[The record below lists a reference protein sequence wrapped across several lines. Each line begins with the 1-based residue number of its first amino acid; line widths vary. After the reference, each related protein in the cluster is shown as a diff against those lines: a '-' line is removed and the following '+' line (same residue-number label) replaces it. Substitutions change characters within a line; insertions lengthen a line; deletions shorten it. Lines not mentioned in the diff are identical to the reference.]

1 MAYGDFI
8 TSVGEEVGIA
18 RQHRTSGTLL
28 TARFG
33 TVSKINGHGHIF
45 VQCGEY
51 ELRFTRRG
59 DSYKSE
65 NYGPSLMQAAKLR
78 MIQAAEERRKEQVRI
93 ARAMEQ
99 ELKEGYSYS
108 GRFFPTQERIAA
120 LKNLLAEME
129 KVVDSTI

>member
-8 TSVGEEVGIA
+8 TRVGEEVGIV
-18 RQHRTSGTLL
+18 RQHSRDGTILNS
-28 TARFG
+28 RFG

-45 VQCGEY
+45 VQSGDEK
-51 ELRFTRRG
+51 LRFTKTG
-59 DSYKSE
+59 NAYK
-65 NYGPSLMQAAKLR
+65 NTWGPSLMQAAKLR
-78 MIQAAEERRKEQVRI
+78 DHLAADARRKEQVRV

-99 ELKEGYSYS
+99 ELKEGYAYS

-129 KVVDSTI
+129 KMVDA

>member
-1 MAYGDFI
+1 MAYGDFV
-8 TSVGEEVGIA
+8 TSVGETVGIV

-33 TVSKINGHGHIF
+33 TVTKINGHGHIF
-45 VQCGEY
+45 VQSDDREFV
-51 ELRFTRRG
+51 FTKRG
-59 DSYKSE
+59 AAYKDD
-65 NYGPSLMQAAKLR
+65 YGPSLMQAAKLR

-93 ARAMEQ
+93 ARAIEQ

-120 LKNLLAEME
+120 LKNLLADLE
-129 KVVDSTI
+129 KVAEGS

>member
-8 TSVGEEVGIA
+8 TSVGETVGIV
-18 RQHRTSGTLL
+18 RQHRHGTILMS
-28 TARFG
+28 RFG
-33 TVSKINGHGHIF
+33 TVTKINGHGHIY
-45 VQCGEY
+45 VQCGDQEY
-51 ELRFTRRG
+51 RFTRRG
-59 DSYKSE
+59 YAYKDD
-65 NYGPSLMQAAKLR
+65 YGPGLMQAVKLR
-78 MIQAAEERRKEQVRI
+78 MIQEGETRRKEQVRI

-120 LKNLLAEME
+120 LKNLLADLE

>member
-8 TSVGEEVGIA
+8 TRVGEEVGVV
-18 RQHRTSGTLL
+18 RQHSRDGTILSSH
-28 TARFG
+28 FG

-45 VQCGEY
+45 VQSGDQERRFDKTGKAY
-51 ELRFTRRG
+51 KDRWGANLMHAAQLR
-59 DSYKSE
+59 KHLESE
-65 NYGPSLMQAAKLR
+65 A
-78 MIQAAEERRKEQVRI
+78 RRKEQVRV

-99 ELKEGYSYS
+99 ELRDGYAYS

-129 KVVDSTI
+129 KVVDA